1 MRRVAAVAA
10 LLALACGLPASARVT
25 RDVPLALV
33 HGGRARSLLLHVPS
47 TLVRPAPLV
56 LMLHGVL
63 ATAAS
68 TAAQTGWSDL
78 ADREGFVVAYPQGYA
93 SSWNAG
99 TCCGTAA
106 AESVDDVGFLV
117 SAVDTIAAALP
128 LVDRSRVYLAGFSN
142 GGMMA
147 LRAGCERPDVFAAVA
162 SVSGTLQA
170 PCAPSRPVSALQ
182 VTGMRDTRVPFLGLA
197 YNGALTTR
205 LTPVPVAVGAVERAD
220 ACSGLPR
227 RSVTGDVTVREYPRC
242 AGGSSVRLVLLRRT
256 EHAWPRAGSDGW
268 DATREAWRFL
278 SAHALGLPAA
288 ASRPSLATR
297 VVVGRVPGGV
307 AGVLDG
313 RYDVVGGR
321 RLAVEAWRGGRW
333 VRVRTVVADVA
344 GAFRAAAPAGR
355 VRVRYAGGAGLPSEG
370 SA

>member
-1 MRRVAAVAA
+1 VAAVAA
-10 LLALACGLPASARVT
+10 LLALACGLPASARVA
-25 RDVPLALV
+25 RDRSVPVV
-33 HGGRARSLLLHVPS
+33 HGGRVRSVLLHVPLS
-47 TLVRPAPLV
+47 VAEPAPLV

-63 ATAAS
+63 GNAAS
-68 TAAQTGWSDL
+68 SVGQTGWSEL

-99 TCCGTAA
+99 TCCGSAA
-106 AESVDDVGFLV
+106 AENVDDVGFLV
-117 SAVDTIAAALP
+117 SVVDTIATAVP
-128 LVDRSRVYLAGFSN
+128 LVDRSRVYVAGFSN

-182 VTGMRDTRVPFLGLA
+182 VTGMLDHRVPFGGLD
-197 YNGALTTR
+197 YNGALTTA
-205 LTPVPVAVGAVERAD
+205 LTPVPVAVGAVERGD
-220 ACSGLPR
+220 GCSGLPR
-227 RSVTGDVTVREYPRC
+227 RSVSGDVTVREYPRC

-256 EHAWPRAGSDGW
+256 EHAWPHDDPDGW
-268 DATREAWRFL
+268 DASREVWRFL
-278 SAHALGLPAA
+278 AAHRLDTSAVSG
-288 ASRPSLATR
+288 RPVLSTR
-297 VVVGRVPGGV
+297 VLVARAPGGV
-307 AGVLDG
+307 AGALDG

-333 VRVRTVVADVA
+333 VLVRSVVTDVA
-344 GAFRAAAPAGR
+344 GTFHAAAPGGR
-355 VRVRYAGGAGLPSEG
+355 VRVRYEGGVGLPSEG